1 MIGDPLNVE
10 EDGTSIVV
18 TMPGTD
24 FSATYQKQSGSLQLL
39 ESRIAANTAPAA
51 ITDFRVR
58 AFSVRSRQGA
68 GTRLD

>member
-39 ESRIAANTAPAA
+39 ESRIAANTGSGRDNRLSS
-51 ITDFRVR
+51 TGV
-58 AFSVRSRQGA
+58 SVRSRQGA